1 MPTDA
6 KRATVA
12 ELRGDL
18 SRSTTLVTT
27 EYRGL
32 TVKDLGEI
40 RRALRKQN
48 VTYRV
53 VKNRLMRIA
62 AEQEGNPGIAL
73 LLRGPSAIAFGTGD
87 EALVAKTVLEA
98 LRPYK
103 LVKVTGG
110 VVGGKIIAAGVGIGV
125 MRIERALPGQRLRE
139 IGAFAG
145 RLMQRQRGADHGGE
159 IGGQAGKQQ
168 LARAPGMPKPIALGH
183 CPRDESEGALGHG
196 EP

>member
-48 VTYRV
+48 VTFRV

-62 AEQEGNPGIAL
+62 AEQEGNPGIVP

-87 EALVAKTVLEA
+87 EAVVAKTVLEA
-98 LRPYK
+98 VRPYK

-110 VVGGKIIAAGVGIGV
+110 VVGGKSLDLEGVTKL
-125 MRIERALPGQRLRE
+125 ATLPSRDVLLG
-139 IGAFAG
+139 
-145 RLMQRQRGADHGGE
+145 
-159 IGGQAGKQQ
+159 Q
-168 LARAPGMPKPIALGH
+168 LAGTFGAPATRVAGLLAANLRNLGH
-183 CPRDESEGALGHG
+183 ALTQLQ
-196 EP
+196 EQKAQASA

>member
-32 TVKDLGEI
+32 TVKEIAEI

-62 AEQEGNPGIAL
+62 AEQEGNPGIAP
-73 LLRGPSAIAFGTGD
+73 LLRGPSAIAFGAGD
-87 EALVAKTVLEA
+87 EALVARTVLEA
-98 LRPYK
+98 VRPYK
-103 LVKVTGG
+103 LVKVTGA
-110 VVGGKIIAAGVGIGV
+110 VVGGASLDAEGVIRLATLPPRDILLAQLGGAFGAPATQV
-125 MRIERALPGQRLRE
+125 VGLLSANLRNLAHALAQLQEQKERA
-139 IGAFAG
+139 AA
-145 RLMQRQRGADHGGE
+145 
-159 IGGQAGKQQ
+159 
-168 LARAPGMPKPIALGH
+168 
-183 CPRDESEGALGHG
+183 
-196 EP
+196 